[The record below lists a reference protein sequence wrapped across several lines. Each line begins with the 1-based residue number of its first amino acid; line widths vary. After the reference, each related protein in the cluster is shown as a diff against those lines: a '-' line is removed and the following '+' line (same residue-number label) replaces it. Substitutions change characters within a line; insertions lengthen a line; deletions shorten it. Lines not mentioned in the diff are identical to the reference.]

1 MSENKR
7 RVCGLM
13 LIVGCLSVVAG
24 CAGAPQQ
31 SSPPQTAQVATNPQQ
46 VPASTQRSPQE
57 ATFYRWN
64 DIPEEPLNPTLSRKI
79 ITADRMMMAHVILK
93 KGSVVP
99 THQHENEQITYILK
113 GALKFEINGK
123 EIIVREGE
131 VLTVPSN
138 VPHAA
143 TALEDT
149 LDLDV
154 FSPPRQDWLNKT
166 DNYLRGK

>member
-1 MSENKR
+1 MLMVKKKR
-7 RVCGLM
+7 TVWAVFQLGLA
-13 LIVGCLSVVAG
+13 LIVGG
-24 CAGAPQQ
+24 CGQAEMPAQAPEPAM
-31 SSPPQTAQVATNPQQ
+31 SPA
-46 VPASTQRSPQE
+46 PAARE
-57 ATFYRWN
+57 ATFYRWS
-64 DIPEEPLNPTLSRKI
+64 DVPEEQLNPTLSRKV
-79 ITADRMMMAHVILK
+79 ITADRMMIAHVLLK
-93 KGSVVP
+93 KGSFVP

-123 EIIVREGE
+123 EIIVREGD

-166 DNYLRGK
+166 DDYLRSK